1 MMTAI
6 LLSLSTPLHSLAST
20 ARLQGTLTLEDVETM
35 LRLVLQIHTARR
47 QSPSS
52 DNRPVSPASNTGT
65 SGTACECGR
74 GGEVLNTRTAKIIVL
89 PRDKKG
95 WTQRVGLANVSPKG
109 LYHCIKGWFKL
120 DRS

>member
-1 MMTAI
+1 MHQSSVVGMGIIVTLI
-6 LLSLSTPLHSLAST
+6 MLSTPLHSLAST
-20 ARLQGTLTLEDVETM
+20 ARRQGTLTVGDVETM

-52 DNRPVSPASNTGT
+52 DNRPVSPASDTGT

-89 PRDKKG
+89 P
-95 WTQRVGLANVSPKG
+95 VANV
-109 LYHCIKGWFKL
+109 CQ
-120 DRS
+120 

>member
-1 MMTAI
+1 MTNQSSVVAIMMTAI
-6 LLSLSTPLHSLAST
+6 LLSLSNSLHSLAST

-47 QSPSS
+47 QSPSWRVEGP

-89 PRDKKG
+89 P
-95 WTQRVGLANVSPKG
+95 VANF
-109 LYHCIKGWFKL
+109 C
-120 DRS
+120 

>member
-20 ARLQGTLTLEDVETM
+20 ARHQGTLTLGDVETM

-47 QSPSS
+47 QSPSWRVEGADS
-52 DNRPVSPASNTGT
+52 RPVSPASNTGT

-74 GGEVLNTRTAKIIVL
+74 GGEVLNTRTTKIIVL
-89 PRDKKG
+89 P
-95 WTQRVGLANVSPKG
+95 VANI
-109 LYHCIKGWFKL
+109 CQ
-120 DRS
+120 